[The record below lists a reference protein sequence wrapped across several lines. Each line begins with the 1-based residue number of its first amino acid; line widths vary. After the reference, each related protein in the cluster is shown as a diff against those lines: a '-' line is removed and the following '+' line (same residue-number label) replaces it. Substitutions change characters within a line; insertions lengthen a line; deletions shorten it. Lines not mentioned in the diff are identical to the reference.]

1 MDKIDQLEIY
11 ENEIELYLHEFIK
24 KYDIQDMTKESQNR
38 WNAALAY
45 IYNNT
50 FKKDNSILKTNTNLY
65 NEYDY
70 ITCNALCDYYINM
83 CMLYTKEVSIIGFSR
98 LSGIDDETINKW
110 NDKNIKTFGIYKK
123 LIRGREESLSNML
136 SSNKSVVGVLG
147 ILNHHYAW
155 NNAQTVEVRPVI
167 AAADPALIAKQYT
180 DNNIQ
185 VAQKPDAVELPNV
198 D

>member
-50 FKKDNSILKTNTNLY
+50 FKKDNSILKNDMY
-65 NEYDY
+65 NEYNNN
-70 ITCNALCDYYINM
+70 ICMCICDYYINM
-83 CMLYTKEVSIIGFSR
+83 CNLYTKEISIIGYSK
-98 LSGIDDETINKW
+98 LTGITNELISGVWSNK
-110 NDKNIKTFGIYKK
+110 NNKCFEIYKK
-123 LIRGREESLSNML
+123 LITGREESLSNML

-167 AAADPALIAKQYT
+167 AATDPALIAKQYT

-185 VAQKPDAVELPNV
+185 IAQKPDAVELPNV